1 MDISSKIFVAGHTGL
16 VGSSIVRRLRT
27 NGFFNIVTAGHSQLD
42 LTKKELVEQYFYIK
56 QPEYVINAAARV
68 GGIHANDKYSAEF
81 IYQNLA
87 IQTNIIDACHNHGVK
102 KLMFLG
108 SVCIY
113 PKYAPVPVKEEYLL
127 TGELEPTNQWYA
139 TAKIA
144 GIKMCQAY
152 RKQYGDDFVS
162 VMPCNLYGEGDN
174 FHPENSHVIPAL
186 LRKFLDAKANN
197 APTVTC
203 WGTGAA
209 RREFLYVD
217 DMAYACEFLMDNY
230 SDGKIINIGFGE
242 DYTIK
247 ELVELIAEL
256 TDYKG
261 TIVWDSSKPDGTP
274 KRVLDT
280 TRLFN
285 LGWRPKISLREGLTK
300 TLNWYKLQTETRER

>member
-1 MDISSKIFVAGHTGL
+1 MDKSKRIYVAGHTGL
-16 VGSSIVRRLRT
+16 VGSSLVRHLTT
-27 NGFFNIVTAGHSQLD
+27 NGYTNIVTAGHDKLD
-42 LTKKELVEQYFYIK
+42 LTNKQHVEDFFYIK
-56 QPEYVINAAARV
+56 QPDYVINAAARV

-81 IYQNLA
+81 IYQNLS
-87 IQTNIIDACHNHGVK
+87 IQTNIIDACHTFETK

-152 RKQYGDDFVS
+152 RKQYGSDFVS

-174 FHPENSHVIPAL
+174 FHLENSHVIPAL
-186 LRKFLDAKANN
+186 LRKFLDAKAANS
-197 APTVTC
+197 PTVTC

-217 DMAYACEFLMDNY
+217 DMADACEFLMNNY
-230 SDGKIINIGFGE
+230 SDGQIINIGFGE

-247 ELVELIAEL
+247 ELVELVAEV
-256 TDYKG
+256 TEYKG
-261 TIVWDSSKPDGTP
+261 EIVWDTSKPDGTP
-274 KRVLDT
+274 KRILDT

-300 TLNWYKLQTETRER
+300 TLNWYKLQTETREK